1 MREKFSERIQE
12 IMNERFHHDSLIALA
27 TMDGNKP
34 WVRTVNSFYEDGAF
48 YVITYALSN
57 KMQQIKENST
67 VAICG
72 DWFTAHGIG
81 ENLGHIL
88 CEENAEMADKLRR
101 AFSSWYGNGHTDEED
116 PNTCILRIQL
126 TEGVLIADG
135 SSYEI
140 DFTNGNDYEN

>member
-1 MREKFSERIQE
+1 MSERFPEKAKE

-34 WVRTVNSFYEDGAF
+34 YVRTVNSFYENGAF
-48 YVITYALSN
+48 YIITYALSN
-57 KMQQIKENST
+57 KMKQIKENAT

-72 DWFTAHGIG
+72 DWFTAHGLG

-88 CEENAEMADKLRR
+88 CEENAEMADKLRS
-101 AFSSWYGNGHTDEED
+101 AFSSWYKNGHTDEED

-126 TEGVLIADG
+126 TEGVLMADG

>member
-1 MREKFSERIQE
+1 MSEKFPEKAKE

-34 WVRTVNSFYEDGAF
+34 YVRTVNSFYENGAF
-48 YVITYALSN
+48 YIITYALSN
-57 KMQQIKENST
+57 KMKQIKENAT

-88 CEENAEMADKLRR
+88 AEKNAEIAGKLRT
-101 AFSSWYGNGHTDEED
+101 AFAEWYNNGHTNEED
-116 PNTCILRIQL
+116 PNTCILCVHL
-126 TEGVLIADG
+126 TDGVLLSHG
-135 SSYEI
+135 TRYEI
-140 DFTNGNDYEN
+140 DFTDKE